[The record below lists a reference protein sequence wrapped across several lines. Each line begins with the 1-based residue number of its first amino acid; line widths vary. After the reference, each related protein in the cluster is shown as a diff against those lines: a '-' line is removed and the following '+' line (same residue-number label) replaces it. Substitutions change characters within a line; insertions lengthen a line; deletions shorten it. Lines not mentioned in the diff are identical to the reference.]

1 MQDVNSIDVK
11 TGYLVFHNIMI
22 TKNTVPSDIK
32 GVPDLLVNPKND
44 SILTFKKS
52 VKSGKVNARV
62 KISFLKTPMVTITP
76 MIGKNG
82 VDMLGYSKM
91 WLKDMLPDEAPE
103 NGHENGISYSYD
115 WGYIVAMYM
124 PDLDYGQIGGWIDI
138 CYR

>member
-62 KISFLKTPMVTITP
+62 KINFLKTPMVTITP

-82 VDMLGYSKM
+82 VDMLEYSKM
-91 WLKDMLPDEAPE
+91 WIKAKLPDEIPANE
-103 NGHENGISYSYD
+103 NNSGISYEYD
-115 WGYIVAMYM
+115 WGYIVAQYL
-124 PDLDYGQIGGWIDI
+124 PDRDYGQVGGWIEI
-138 CYR
+138 RYR